1 MQDLSRDL
9 AHVTWLGGST
19 CAGKTSVAR
28 LLAAT
33 HGLRL
38 YACDDAF
45 EDHRR
50 RATPDRHPGF
60 CRIMELS
67 GPELCAWPV
76 DRQVEALTDFY
87 RDQMEMI
94 AEDLRGLAR
103 EGPVLAEGSGLL
115 PELVAPFLAD
125 SGRALWLIATPELRR
140 RLYPERGPWVREM
153 IDGAEDPEGAFARW
167 MERDD
172 EMARRRSEQAE
183 ALGLAALTV
192 DGSLSLAETAA
203 EVARRLGLPEGA

>member
-1 MQDLSRDL
+1 
-9 AHVTWLGGST
+9 
-19 CAGKTSVAR
+19 VAR
-28 LLAAT
+28 LLAAA

-50 RATPDRHPGF
+50 RARPDRHPGF
-60 CRIMELS
+60 CRIMDLS

-76 DRQVEALTDFY
+76 DRQVEALTAFY
-87 RDQMEMI
+87 KDQMEMI

-125 SGRALWLIATPELRR
+125 PGRALWLIATPELRR

-153 IDGAEDPEGAFARW
+153 LGETADPEDTFARW

-172 EMARRRSEQAE
+172 ELARRRHAQAE
-183 ALGLAALTV
+183 ALGLTALTI
-192 DGSLSLAETAA
+192 DGSLSLEETAA
-203 EVARRLGLPEGA
+203 DVARRLGLPRSTNTSPPAPLPSPSHTPAGRGENAG

>member
-28 LLAAT
+28 LLAAA

-45 EDHRR
+45 DDHRR
-50 RATPDRHPGF
+50 RARPDRHPGF
-60 CRIMELS
+60 CRLMDVS

-76 DRQVEALTDFY
+76 DRQVEALTAFY
-87 RDQMEMI
+87 KDQMGMI
-94 AEDLRGLAR
+94 VENLIAQDS
-103 EGPVLAEGSGLL
+103 PVLAEGSGLL

-125 SGRALWLIATPELRR
+125 PRRAVWLIATPGFRR
-140 RLYPERGPWVREM
+140 RHYPERGPWVREM
-153 IDGAEDPEGAFARW
+153 LDGTEDPQGAFARW

-172 EMARRRSEQAE
+172 ELARRRSEQAD
-183 ALGLAALTV
+183 ALGLTARTI
-192 DGSLSLAETAA
+192 DGSLSIEETAA
-203 EVARRLGLPEGA
+203 EVARRLGFARGL